1 MSRRK
6 VGART
11 YQRYSDE
18 TLQEAIRRVKA
29 GEISQREA
37 SKLYQIPRS
46 TIINKV
52 SKKHMKS
59 VGHPHALT
67 PTEEKLIADRFVTVS
82 DYGFPLTLID
92 AQMVVKSYL
101 DRVGKRVSMFKN
113 NIPGTG
119 FMNSFMKRHGL
130 GRRLAMNIKKKRA
143 AVSRPVIDDYFD
155 GLETSLDG
163 LPPQNIINYDESNL
177 TDDPG
182 RVKCIF
188 RRGTKYP
195 EKIQDSSKTSIS
207 LMWAGAGDGTL
218 LPPYVVYRSKHLY
231 DTWCDG
237 GPAGARYGRTMTGWF
252 DEFCFQDWFVTIA
265 LPYLKN
271 LDGTK
276 ALIGD
281 NLSSHLSDT
290 VIRECG
296 RNNIRF
302 ICLPP
307 NSTHLTQ
314 PLDRAVFGPMKRVW
328 RSMLSE
334 WKTKRNRSG

>member
-101 DRVGKRVSMFKN
+101 EESEHVQKQHPRYRLHELLYEAAW
-113 NIPGTG
+113 PGPQTG
-119 FMNSFMKRHGL
+119 YEHQEEK
-130 GRRLAMNIKKKRA
+130 GRCQQA
-143 AVSRPVIDDYFD
+143 
-155 GLETSLDG
+155 
-163 LPPQNIINYDESNL
+163 
-177 TDDPG
+177 
-182 RVKCIF
+182 
-188 RRGTKYP
+188 
-195 EKIQDSSKTSIS
+195 
-207 LMWAGAGDGTL
+207 
-218 LPPYVVYRSKHLY
+218 
-231 DTWCDG
+231 
-237 GPAGARYGRTMTGWF
+237 
-252 DEFCFQDWFVTIA
+252 
-265 LPYLKN
+265 
-271 LDGTK
+271 
-276 ALIGD
+276 
-281 NLSSHLSDT
+281 SH
-290 VIRECG
+290 
-296 RNNIRF
+296 
-302 ICLPP
+302 
-307 NSTHLTQ
+307 
-314 PLDRAVFGPMKRVW
+314 
-328 RSMLSE
+328 
-334 WKTKRNRSG
+334 